1 MTSARAPET
10 VASSTPPLVLRLAVA
25 LLGVSSVLS
34 LLAWV
39 YELAPFQRSFIAV
52 SLPLTAALVALGV
65 VAAHRPWMAWWREAM
80 VAGALGGFLGTIGY
94 DLFRLPF
101 MVAGFQVFAPIDSY
115 GVLLLDADSS
125 SAWTGLAGWSYH
137 FLNGIAFGVTY
148 AVVAKGRHWA
158 WGVAWA
164 LVLETATIITPFADS
179 YALRGQWVPISIAY
193 AAHVPYGAAL
203 GVTVQRAQR
212 VSREAVDALRA
223 PVVVMVV
230 ALALALAVWLRPWR
244 EDTDVTAGT
253 RVAPGASAVI
263 SRGEFV
269 PRWLRVSHGECAVV
283 RNDSETTYGFS
294 TGSVETAAPGET
306 AEICADD
313 GIVHRVRLTVDG
325 RQVGYSG
332 GFLITDPKP

>member
-1 MTSARAPET
+1 MTPTRALPGPA
-10 VASSTPPLVLRLAVA
+10 ASSPPLPLRLAVA

-39 YELAPFQRSFIAV
+39 YELASFQTFFVVV
-52 SLPLTAALVALGV
+52 SLPLTAALVAVGV
-65 VAAHRPWMAWWREAM
+65 LAARRPGVGWWREAL
-80 VAGALGGFLGTIGY
+80 VAGALGGFLGTLGY

-101 MVAGFQVFAPIDSY
+101 LVAGFQVFAPIDSY

-137 FLNGIAFGVTY
+137 FLNGVSFGVTY
-148 AVVAKGRHWA
+148 AVVAKDRHWA

-203 GVTVQRAQR
+203 GVTVQRAQN
-212 VSREAVDALRA
+212 VSREAVAAVRA

-230 ALALALAVWLRPWR
+230 ALAVALTVWLRPWR
-244 EDTDVTAGT
+244 EDADVTAGT

-263 SRGEFV
+263 SRSEFV
-269 PRWLRVSHGECAVV
+269 PRWLRVPRGECAVV
-283 RNDSETTYGFS
+283 RNDSETRYGFS
-294 TGSVETAAPGET
+294 TGSSETVRPGET
-306 AEICADD
+306 AELCVDD

-325 RQVGYSG
+325 RQIGHSG
-332 GFLITDPKP
+332 GFLITDSKP

>member
-1 MTSARAPET
+1 MTPTGAAP
-10 VASSTPPLVLRLAVA
+10 SSVDLPPPLLSRLAVA

-39 YELAPFQRSFIAV
+39 YEVAPFQTFFVAV
-52 SLPLTAALVALGV
+52 SLPLTATLVAVGV
-65 VAAHRPWMAWWREAM
+65 MAARRPAMGWWREAM
-80 VAGALGGFLGTIGY
+80 VAGALGGFLGTLGY

-137 FLNGIAFGVTY
+137 FLNGISFGVTY

-158 WGVAWA
+158 FGIAWA

-193 AAHVPYGAAL
+193 AAHVPYGAAIGL
-203 GVTVQRAQR
+203 TVQRAQN
-212 VSREAVDALRA
+212 VSREAVAVARA

-230 ALALALAVWLRPWR
+230 ALAIALTVWLRPWR
-244 EDTDVTAGT
+244 EDTYVTAGT
-253 RVAPGASAVI
+253 EVAPGASALI
-263 SRGEFV
+263 SRREFV
-269 PRWLRVSHGECAVV
+269 PRWLRVSRGECAIV

-294 TGSVETAAPGET
+294 TGSSEIVRPGET
-306 AEICADD
+306 AELCVDD

-325 RQVGYSG
+325 RQVGHSG
-332 GFLITDPKP
+332 GFLITDSKP